1 MLDDIIVI
9 DDAITLDRQQEIEKI
24 CLSDSF
30 GWVFHLTTAYSKEYL
45 STHNLP
51 KCFLDNAVE
60 SPLFTHLLWNQYGRN
75 SYFCNDFFPIVDAI
89 PANFDRLL
97 RFKINLTLPT
107 KDTTIHTHS
116 IPHVDFDTLDANL
129 ITAIYYI
136 NDSDGDTIIF
146 NERYGSSIES
156 LTVKKRITPK
166 RGRLVVFDSGYYH
179 AGNNPSTNTPRL
191 TANINLQQE
200 FAPR

>member
-1 MLDDIIVI
+1 VLDDIIIV
-9 DDAITLDRQQEIEKI
+9 DDAIPLDRQLEIEKI

-30 GWVFHLTTAYSKEYL
+30 GWIYHPTAAYGKEYL
-45 STHNLP
+45 ATHDLP
-51 KCFLDNAVE
+51 DSFLDNAVE

-75 SYFCNDFFPIVDAI
+75 SHYCNDFFPIVDAI
-89 PANFDRLL
+89 PAKFDRLL

-116 IPHVDFDTLDANL
+116 IPHVDFDIIDVNL

-136 NDSDGDTIIF
+136 NDSDGDTVIF
-146 NERYGSSIES
+146 NERSNSPFEN
-156 LTVKKRITPK
+156 LTVKQRITPK

-179 AGNNPSTNTPRL
+179 AGNNPGTNTPRL
-191 TANINLQQE
+191 TANINLL
-200 FAPR
+200 PSRG